1 MRKVLL
7 TLTGM
12 LMAFD
17 AFSASYTVT
26 NISETI
32 GTSNRDSRINA
43 AGNIAW
49 VSYDQNTDITT
60 IIYYDSAAGAA
71 ETITPIIY
79 SNSNPGSLRINIQG
93 DLAWIA
99 SDGVQDQVYYYNR
112 QTKTVTQL
120 TNNSGLKFFLDIG
133 DAGEVVWSGS
143 EGYYGG
149 VFHYSEA
156 RGTVVQLTNSDKV
169 ETHAVINI
177 HGDIVWEK
185 YGVGIGTQEIFL
197 YSAASGTI
205 SQISPDD
212 GFSKIEPRINDHG
225 DVIWSSQQGGQL
237 EYYDAATA
245 SISVIPSSGGLNFY
259 NSDHRLN
266 NEGDVAWSQNPALFE
281 STEVFLYSKQTGQ
294 TSRLTNTTQ
303 LEASPG
309 LNNAGDV
316 TWSDANGDF
325 YIYDAAT
332 QSTDLVYS
340 TTFTA
345 GIVQISDTGTMVW
358 DDQSNVSLATKD
370 TSVAQCEIQQLPV
383 NTYPAALN
391 NKGDVLLRVF
401 GGGQIWN
408 NGDTTEVNS
417 NGISLYMQDINDNRQ
432 VLATYHVNS
441 VDNSY
446 IWDNGS
452 VTSVGTPGVSTYATK
467 INNQGQATGYYTV
480 RYTSYAMLW
489 GNGVLTN
496 LGTGQGT
503 DINNLGQVS
512 GYFNGVSGK
521 WDNGVVT
528 PFGTV
533 AGIPLIY
540 TPSGINDKGQMV
552 AWGFSYFSGY
562 HINII
567 LSDNGELTD
576 LGTLTNL
583 YTIPIAINNDGT
595 VVGEAWGDGR
605 YHLVVVKD
613 GVLGEL
619 ADFLPENSGWA
630 TLERPVDINDKGQVV
645 GSGSKIDGSRGY
657 FLMSG
662 CL

>member
-7 TLTGM
+7 TLAGI

-17 AFSASYTVT
+17 AFSATYTVT

-32 GTSNRDSRINA
+32 GTFNRDARINA
-43 AGNIAW
+43 AGIIAW

-60 IIYYDSAAGAA
+60 IIYYDSAAGTV

-79 SNSNPGSLRINIQG
+79 SNGNPGSLRINIQG

-112 QTKTVTQL
+112 QTKTVVQL
-120 TNNSGLKFFLDIG
+120 TNSSGNKSYLDIG
-133 DAGEVVWSGS
+133 DAGEAVWTGS

-149 VFHYSEA
+149 IFHYSES
-156 RGTVVQLTNSDKV
+156 RGSVVQLTNSDKV
-169 ETHAVINI
+169 ETHAAINI

-185 YGVGIGTQEIFL
+185 NGVGIGTQEIFL

-212 GFSKIEPRINDHG
+212 GFSKIEPRINDQG

-245 SISVIPSSGGLNFY
+245 SVTVIPSSGGLNYY

-266 NEGDVAWSQNPALFE
+266 NAGDVAWSQNPALFE

-294 TSRLTNTTQ
+294 TLRLTNTTQ
-303 LEASPG
+303 LESSPG

-316 TWSDANGDF
+316 AWSDANGDF
-325 YIYDAAT
+325 YIYQAAT
-332 QSTDLVYS
+332 QSTDVVYS

-345 GIVQISDTGTMVW
+345 GTVQISDTGDMVW
-358 DDQSNVSLATKD
+358 DDQNNISLATKNPP
-370 TSVAQCEIQQLPV
+370 VAQCEIQQLPA

-391 NKGDVLLRVF
+391 NNGDVLLRVS

-408 NGDTTEVNS
+408 NGDITDVS
-417 NGISLYMQDINDNRQ
+417 NNGSPLYMKDINDSGQ
-432 VLATYHVNS
+432 VLATYHVNG
-441 VDNSY
+441 VDSSY
-446 IWDNGS
+446 IWDKGI
-452 VTSVGTPGVSTYATK
+452 VTSIGDPGASTYAAK
-467 INNQGQATGYYTV
+467 INNQGQVTGQYTV
-480 RYTSYAMLW
+480 NYTTYAMLW
-489 GNGVLTN
+489 DNGVLTT

-512 GYFNGVSGK
+512 GNFNGVSGK

-528 PFGTV
+528 PFGTS
-533 AGIPLIY
+533 ASFPLIY
-540 TPSGINDKGQMV
+540 TPSAINDKAQMV
-552 AWGFSYFSGY
+552 AWGFSYSSGY
-562 HINII
+562 HMNII
-567 LSDNGELTD
+567 LSDNGVLTD
-576 LGTLTNL
+576 LGSLNYL
-583 YTIPIAINNDGT
+583 YTIPISINNDGT

-613 GVLGEL
+613 GVLSEL
-619 ADFLPENSGWA
+619 ADFLPENSGWN
-630 TLERPVDINDKGQVV
+630 TLERPVGINDEGQVV
-645 GSGSKIDGSRGY
+645 GSGTKTDGSRGY